1 MSFPILLVFTFLFRA
16 SADGESLHPLLA
28 KPSQVAGQRVD
39 LEGILVVAPGRE
51 RLCARRWLPA
61 RLRRLPL
68 AALLVELLAAAEVRG
83 GP

>member
-1 MSFPILLVFTFLFRA
+1 MTARILRFR
-16 SADGESLHPLLA
+16 P
-28 KPSQVAGQRVD
+28 PPR
-39 LEGILVVAPGRE
+39 P
-51 RLCARRWLPA
+51 WLPA